1 MPKKIGDFVTSYG
14 DDTKKHP
21 ANDDCKRAVLNIEE
35 FDIEYLMSRKADYNP
50 RTIAFDKKAGLSL
63 CLSKFG
69 YVENIIFNKRTE
81 RVVSGHQR
89 IDVLYEQGYKRV
101 QAVVVDLPE
110 PLEKQLNIAMNAS
123 TITGDF
129 TSSVSAILDDIM
141 REDAEFFDMLN
152 LGNLDFIGEDEAEGN
167 GEDGSKKK
175 DDTVPGMELLPYE
188 HYDCLL
194 VVFKNVDDW
203 LYLASE
209 LGLSERRI
217 ISAPSVK
224 NKKIG
229 KVRAVSADKIIKLI
243 RERSGDGLGLDDI
256 GSDEDFGRVGDEI

>member
-1 MPKKIGDFVTSYG
+1 MPKKIGKFVTSYG
-14 DDTKKHP
+14 DDAKKQP
-21 ANDDCKRAVLNIEE
+21 ANEDCKRAVLNIEE
-35 FDIEYLMSRKADYNP
+35 FDIEYLMSHKADYNP
-50 RTIAFDKKAGLSL
+50 RAMAFDKKAGLSL

-152 LGNLDFIGEDEAEGN
+152 LGNLDILGDDEVEGN
-167 GEDGSKKK
+167 GSEPNEK
-175 DDTVPGMELLPYE
+175 DDSVPGMELLPYE

-209 LGLSERRI
+209 LGLNERRI

-256 GSDEDFGRVGDEI
+256 GSDEDFGGDGI